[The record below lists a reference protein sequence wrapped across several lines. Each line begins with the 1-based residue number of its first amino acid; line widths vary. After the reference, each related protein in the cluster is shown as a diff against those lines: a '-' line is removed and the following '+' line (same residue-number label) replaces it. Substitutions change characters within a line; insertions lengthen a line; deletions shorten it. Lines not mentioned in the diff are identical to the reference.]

1 MERHAKYTAGYQA
14 KHAQRGNSRSSQSER
29 LFVVQRGDV
38 LFLRRKTQSTI
49 QHCAVDDATSTVLL
63 TVQLLKDAAEVH
75 GLKSLEET
83 SPPKSEWPPNGN
95 NIRTVSIDTES
106 CVVPK
111 DMTPLRGYKYA
122 QYMIELGVAF
132 IDVDTICAHHHDRA
146 LEKK

>member
-29 LFVVQRGDV
+29 LYVVQRGDV
-38 LFLRRKTQSTI
+38 LFLRRTTQSTI
-49 QHCAVDDATSTVLL
+49 QLCAVDDATSTVLL
-63 TVQLLKDAAEVH
+63 TDAAEVH

-83 SPPKSEWPPNGN
+83 SPPKSEWPPNGHN
-95 NIRTVSIDTES
+95 MRIVSIDTES
-106 CVVPK
+106 RVVPK

-146 LEKK
+146 LDKK